1 MNLSKAF
8 SGQQALITGGMG
20 FIGSNLARRLIQ
32 LGAEVTLVDS
42 LEPDSGA
49 NVFNVIDIKKQV
61 RFIQADIR
69 DEQKIKQAIQRT
81 KFLFNLAGQSSHLGS
96 VQNPIKDLE
105 VNGVGQLMLL
115 ELCRQYNPEIR
126 VVYAGTRQI
135 YGRTKYLPVDES
147 HPILPVDYNGVSK
160 NTAAMYHLAFNS
172 IYGMWTSTLRMT
184 NVYGPHM
191 RIKDDHLTFI
201 GWWLRQLLGGD
212 EIKIFGDGKQIRDLN
227 HVDDVVEALLLSVI
241 HPQAQGKIY
250 NLGGEP
256 VSLID
261 LALLMIEING
271 SGNYQFVPFPENRK
285 RIDIGDYFG
294 DYSQIKNEL
303 GWQPR
308 VQLREGITS
317 TLEFYRKYKDQYL

>member
-20 FIGSNLARRLIQ
+20 FIGSNLACRLIQ

-49 NVFNVIDIKKQV
+49 NAFNIIDIEKQV

-69 DEQKIKQAIQRT
+69 DEQKIKQAIQGT

-96 VQNPIKDLE
+96 MRNPIKDLE
-105 VNGVGQLMLL
+105 INGVGQLMLL
-115 ELCRQYNPEIR
+115 ELCRQYNPDIR
-126 VVYAGTRQI
+126 IVYAGTRQI

-184 NVYGPHM
+184 NVYGPRM
-191 RIKDDHLTFI
+191 RIKDDNLTFI
-201 GWWLRQLLGGD
+201 GWWFRQLLDGN
-212 EIKIFGDGKQIRDLN
+212 EIKIFGNGKQIRDLN
-227 HVDDVVEALLLSVI
+227 HIDDVVEALLLSVTQ
-241 HPQAQGKIY
+241 PQAQGKIY

-271 SGNYQFVPFPENRK
+271 SGNYQFIPFPENRK

-303 GWQPR
+303 GWQPQI
-308 VQLREGITS
+308 QLREGITS
-317 TLEFYRKYKDQYL
+317 TLDFYRKHKDQYI